1 MDVVSASEFKAK
13 CLALL
18 DQVNETGRPLCITKH
33 GKVVAELVPPRV
45 NQRTGKW
52 LGFGAGTGVILGDIV
67 GPAVDEDEWDVLR

>member
-18 DQVNETGRPLCITKH
+18 DQVNETGRPLRITKH

-52 LGFGAGTGVILGDIV
+52 LGCGAGTGAILGDII